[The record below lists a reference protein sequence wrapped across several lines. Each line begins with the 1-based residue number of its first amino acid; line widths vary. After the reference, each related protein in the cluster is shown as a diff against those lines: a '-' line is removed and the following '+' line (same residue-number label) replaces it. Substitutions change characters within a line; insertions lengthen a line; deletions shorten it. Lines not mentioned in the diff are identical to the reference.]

1 MLGGVKFIPRDQIA
15 KDDGSDDLKKE
26 SKKSSR
32 KEKHKSKKRRSR
44 YSSSDEDLERVK
56 KNSRKKKWYSSDEH
70 SSSYSSESSSEDE
83 KRGRSRRKGKKSY
96 DDSSGEEA
104 NEKSN
109 RKSKGRKEGSKEHRR
124 KVDNKGSRQDNAEQD
139 MSDDSRGADIVR
151 KEIGLEWML
160 RPEAKTDRRHEETI
174 ENESA
179 VDNKSEEKRTVNPR
193 ELNPYFKEDGSGY
206 PEENDEPKAGDPK
219 LLSSSLVGDGGAS
232 WRLKA
237 LKRAREQAA
246 RDGRKVDEVVEER
259 WGSLGQ
265 LAVSVASHK
274 AAPSRA
280 HLHAIK
286 SRQRGHADESN
297 TDSENRPEK
306 DTEMKPNRDYLK
318 DVSVK
323 RPKMKEP
330 KVQDSLSWRKQRNQN
345 VSTQDAGLISDT
357 ISSLNKFADD
367 GSFLRGVL
375 QKQSN
380 NSGRSSPERDKVN
393 LKTETSS
400 IVQES
405 LSANQLAAKALQ
417 LRMKGKH
424 EEAEK
429 LMKEME
435 IIKAKQDV
443 GNTLHRPSKPESSS
457 RAVIQGVSLGRKK
470 NKEDDADM
478 HLAQKIMQNKQYSM
492 SGRADDEYDFDDGP
506 RKKSQK
512 KRGGNDQANQKNV
525 IVNRFSSNQQERCI
539 FCLENPRRPK
549 HLVVAIGNYTYLML
563 PQQEPLVP
571 GHCCILTMQHVPS
584 TVSVDDDVWEEIR
597 NFKKCLI
604 MMFAEKEKDVV
615 FLETVVDL
623 PQQRRHCLVE
633 CIPVP
638 RETDEDPV
646 NYFKK
651 EIRDAEDDWAVAKNV
666 DTDSKGLRGKI
677 PKNIPYFHVEFGLK
691 RGFLHQI
698 DDEEQFRSGFG
709 LNVMRGILE
718 LPEEDMYRRRRQ
730 RSESVSEQMQ
740 AVQKF
745 TRDWE
750 PFDWTKQ
757 LHQ

>member
-15 KDDGSDDLKKE
+15 KDDSSDNLKKE
-26 SKKSSR
+26 RKKSSR
-32 KEKHKSKKRRSR
+32 KEKHRRKKRSSR
-44 YSSSDEDLERVK
+44 YSSSDEDLEKVK
-56 KNSRKKKWYSSDEH
+56 KTSRKKKWYSSDEH
-70 SSSYSSESSSEDE
+70 SPSLYSSESSSEDD

-96 DDSSGEEA
+96 DDSSGDEA
-104 NEKSN
+104 TEKSK
-109 RKSKGRKEGSKEHRR
+109 RKSRSSKEGSKEHRR
-124 KVDNKGSRQDNAEQD
+124 KADKKGSQRDIAEQD
-139 MSDDSRGADIVR
+139 MSDDSRGADIAR

-160 RPEAKTDRRHEETI
+160 RPEEKTDRRHEEAI
-174 ENESA
+174 ENEPV
-179 VDNKSEEKRTVNPR
+179 VDDKTEEKRTVNPR
-193 ELNPYFKEDGSGY
+193 ELNPYFKDDGSGY
-206 PEENDEPKAGDPK
+206 PEENVEPKAGDPK

-265 LAVSVASHK
+265 LAVSVASNR

-297 TDSENRPEK
+297 TESENRHEK
-306 DTEMKPNRDYLK
+306 DIELKTNRDYLK

-323 RPKMKEP
+323 RPRMREP

-357 ISSLNKFADD
+357 ISSMNKFADD

-380 NSGRSSPERDKVN
+380 NSSSSTVRENVN

-400 IVQES
+400 IVKES

-429 LMKEME
+429 LMKEVGS
-435 IIKAKQDV
+435 IKAKQD
-443 GNTLHRPSKPESSS
+443 GDDTLNKPRREESSS
-457 RAVIQGVSLGRKK
+457 CSVIQDMSLRRKK
-470 NKEDDADM
+470 NEDDADM

-492 SGRADDEYDFDDGP
+492 SGRADDEYDFDDSP

-512 KRGGNDQANQKNV
+512 KWGGDDQATQKNMM
-525 IVNRFSSNQQERCI
+525 VNRFSLNQQERCI

-666 DTDSKGLRGKI
+666 DTESKGLRGKI

-745 TRDWE
+745 SRDWE

>member
-15 KDDGSDDLKKE
+15 KDDSSDNLKKE
-26 SKKSSR
+26 RKKSSR
-32 KEKHKSKKRRSR
+32 KEKHRRKKRSSR
-44 YSSSDEDLERVK
+44 YSSSDEDLEKVK
-56 KNSRKKKWYSSDEH
+56 KTSRKKKWYSSDEH
-70 SSSYSSESSSEDE
+70 SPSLYSSESSSEDD

-96 DDSSGEEA
+96 DDSSGDEA
-104 NEKSN
+104 TEKSK
-109 RKSKGRKEGSKEHRR
+109 RKSRSSKEGSKEHRR
-124 KVDNKGSRQDNAEQD
+124 KADKKGSQRDIAEQD
-139 MSDDSRGADIVR
+139 MSDDSRGADIAR

-160 RPEAKTDRRHEETI
+160 RPEEKTDRRHEEAI
-174 ENESA
+174 ENEPV
-179 VDNKSEEKRTVNPR
+179 VDDKTEEKRTVNPR
-193 ELNPYFKEDGSGY
+193 ELNPYFKDDGSGY
-206 PEENDEPKAGDPK
+206 PEENVEPKAGDPK

-265 LAVSVASHK
+265 LAVSVASNR

-297 TDSENRPEK
+297 TESENRHEK
-306 DTEMKPNRDYLK
+306 DIELTNRDYLK

-323 RPKMKEP
+323 RPRMREP

-357 ISSLNKFADD
+357 ISSMNKFADD

-380 NSGRSSPERDKVN
+380 NSSSSTVRENVN

-400 IVQES
+400 IVKES

-429 LMKEME
+429 LMKEVGS
-435 IIKAKQDV
+435 IKAKQD
-443 GNTLHRPSKPESSS
+443 GDDTLNKPRREESSS
-457 RAVIQGVSLGRKK
+457 CSVIQDMSLRRKK
-470 NKEDDADM
+470 NEDDADM

-492 SGRADDEYDFDDGP
+492 SGRADDEYDFDDSP

-512 KRGGNDQANQKNV
+512 KWGGDDQATQKNMM
-525 IVNRFSSNQQERCI
+525 VNRFSLNQQERCI

-666 DTDSKGLRGKI
+666 DTESKGLRGKI

-745 TRDWE
+745 SRDWE